1 MPVKNSELKG
11 FYKKSTEERIETL
24 RDYCHLNDEEIS
36 ILKNNGSL
44 NLETGEKLVENY
56 ISNMEIPMGIATN
69 FSINGRDY
77 LIPMAIEEPSVI
89 AACSNGARIAR
100 MAGGF
105 RAYASSSIMY
115 GQIQLTNLDDIG
127 KAKTEILMERENILR
142 IANEASR
149 TLSKLGKGARDIT
162 FHSVKYDNHVLI
174 IHLEI
179 DTGDAM
185 GANIINSMVEK
196 ASPFLEAITGG
207 TVVLKIL
214 SNLSPLRIVRAYATF
229 RKDAIGGPEV
239 VERFIHAA
247 RLAEEDIFRAA
258 THNKGIMNGIDAVLL
273 AIMNDWRQ
281 AEANAHAYAAI
292 KGSYGS
298 LTHYE
303 LDNNGDIIGSI
314 EIPIS
319 VGTVGG
325 TSASIPKA
333 KICQKILD
341 IKDAREL
348 EEVLACVGLAQ
359 NFAAMRALSDEGIQK
374 GHMALHSKN
383 LAMAVGATG
392 DNIEKVA
399 EMLVKSGSINMTNAR
414 VILDKLMKGE

>member
-24 RDYCHLNDEEIS
+24 KGYCQLNDEEIS
-36 ILKNNGSL
+36 ILENRGSL
-44 NLETGEKLVENY
+44 SQETGEKLVENY

-105 RAYASSSIMY
+105 RAYASSSIMF
-115 GQIQLTNLDDIG
+115 GQIQLTDLEDVY
-127 KAKTEILMERENILR
+127 KARTEILMEKENILR
-142 IANEASR
+142 IANEASK

-162 FHSVKYDNHVLI
+162 FHDVKYDDHVLI

-196 ASPFLEAITGG
+196 VSPFIEAITGG
-207 TVVLKIL
+207 KVVLKIL
-214 SNLSPLRIVRAYATF
+214 SNLTPLRIVRAYATF
-229 RKDAIGGPEV
+229 RKDAIGGPDV
-239 VERFIHAA
+239 VQRFIHAA

-298 LTHYE
+298 LTHYN
-303 LDNNGDIIGSI
+303 LDKNGDITGSI

-333 KICQKILD
+333 KICQKILGV
-341 IKDAREL
+341 KEAREL
-348 EEVLACVGLAQ
+348 EEVLACVGLSQ

-383 LAMAVGATG
+383 LAIAVGATG
-392 DNIEKVA
+392 DDIEKVA
-399 EMLVKSGSINMTNAR
+399 EMLIKSGSINMTNAR
-414 VILDKLMKGE
+414 EILDKLRER

>member
-24 RDYCHLNDEEIS
+24 KGYCQLNDEEIS
-36 ILKNNGSL
+36 ILENRGSL
-44 NLETGEKLVENY
+44 SQETGEKLVENY

-105 RAYASSSIMY
+105 RAYASSSIMF
-115 GQIQLTNLDDIG
+115 GQIQLTDLEDVY
-127 KAKTEILMERENILR
+127 KARTEILMEKENILR
-142 IANEASR
+142 IANEASK

-162 FHSVKYDNHVLI
+162 FHDVKYDDHVLI

-196 ASPFLEAITGG
+196 VSPFIEAITGG
-207 TVVLKIL
+207 KVVLKIL
-214 SNLSPLRIVRAYATF
+214 SNLTPLRIVRAYATF

-239 VERFIHAA
+239 VQRFIHAA

-298 LTHYE
+298 LTHYN
-303 LDNNGDIIGSI
+303 LDKNGDITGSI

-333 KICQKILD
+333 KICQKILG
-341 IKDAREL
+341 IKEAREL
-348 EEVLACVGLAQ
+348 EEVLACVGLSQ

-383 LAMAVGATG
+383 LAIAVGATG
-392 DNIEKVA
+392 DDIEKVA

-414 VILDKLMKGE
+414 EILDKLRER

>member
-24 RDYCHLNDEEIS
+24 KGYCQLNDEEIS
-36 ILKNNGSL
+36 ILENRGSL
-44 NLETGEKLVENY
+44 SQETGEKLVENY

-105 RAYASSSIMY
+105 RAYASSSIMF
-115 GQIQLTNLDDIG
+115 GQIQLTDLEDVY
-127 KAKTEILMERENILR
+127 KARTEILMEKENILR
-142 IANEASR
+142 IANEASK

-162 FHSVKYDNHVLI
+162 FHDVKYDDDVLI

-196 ASPFLEAITGG
+196 VSPFIEAITGG
-207 TVVLKIL
+207 KVVLKIL
-214 SNLSPLRIVRAYATF
+214 SNLTPLRIVRAYATF
-229 RKDAIGGPEV
+229 RKDAIGGPDV
-239 VERFIHAA
+239 VQRFIHAA

-298 LTHYE
+298 LTHYN
-303 LDNNGDIIGSI
+303 LDKNGDITGSI

-333 KICQKILD
+333 KICQKILG
-341 IKDAREL
+341 IKEAREL
-348 EEVLACVGLAQ
+348 EEVLACVGLSQ

-383 LAMAVGATG
+383 LAIAVGATG
-392 DNIEKVA
+392 DDIEKVA

-414 VILDKLMKGE
+414 EILDKLRER

>member
-24 RDYCHLNDEEIS
+24 KGYCQLNDEEIS
-36 ILKNNGSL
+36 ILENRGSL
-44 NLETGEKLVENY
+44 SQETGEKLVENY

-105 RAYASSSIMY
+105 RAYASSSIMF
-115 GQIQLTNLDDIG
+115 GQIQLTDLEDVY
-127 KAKTEILMERENILR
+127 KARTEILMEKENILR
-142 IANEASR
+142 IANEASK

-162 FHSVKYDNHVLI
+162 FHDVKYDDDVLI

-196 ASPFLEAITGG
+196 VSPFIEAITGG
-207 TVVLKIL
+207 KVVLKIL
-214 SNLSPLRIVRAYATF
+214 SNLTPLRIVRAYATF

-239 VERFIHAA
+239 VQRFIHAA

-298 LTHYE
+298 LTHYN
-303 LDNNGDIIGSI
+303 LDKNGDITGSI

-333 KICQKILD
+333 KICQKILGV
-341 IKDAREL
+341 KEAREL
-348 EEVLACVGLAQ
+348 EEVLACVGLSQ

-383 LAMAVGATG
+383 LAIAVGATG
-392 DNIEKVA
+392 DDIEKVA

-414 VILDKLMKGE
+414 EILDKLRER

>member
-11 FYKKSTEERIETL
+11 FYKKSTVERIETL
-24 RDYCHLNDEEIS
+24 KGYCQLNDEEIS
-36 ILKNNGSL
+36 ILENRGSL
-44 NLETGEKLVENY
+44 SQETGEKLVENY

-105 RAYASSSIMY
+105 RAYASSSIMF
-115 GQIQLTNLDDIG
+115 GQIQLTDLEDVY
-127 KAKTEILMERENILR
+127 KARTEILMEKENILR
-142 IANEASR
+142 IANEASK

-162 FHSVKYDNHVLI
+162 FHDVKYDDHVLI

-196 ASPFLEAITGG
+196 VSPFIEAITGG
-207 TVVLKIL
+207 KVVLKIL
-214 SNLSPLRIVRAYATF
+214 SNLTPLRIVRAYATF
-229 RKDAIGGPEV
+229 RKDAIGGSDV
-239 VERFIHAA
+239 VQRFIHAA

-298 LTHYE
+298 LTHYN
-303 LDNNGDIIGSI
+303 LDKNGDITGSI

-333 KICQKILD
+333 KICQKILG
-341 IKDAREL
+341 IKEAREL
-348 EEVLACVGLAQ
+348 EEVLACVGLSQ

-383 LAMAVGATG
+383 LAIAVGATG
-392 DNIEKVA
+392 DDIEKVA

-414 VILDKLMKGE
+414 EILDKLRER

>member
-24 RDYCHLNDEEIS
+24 KGYCQLNDEEIS
-36 ILKNNGSL
+36 ILENRGSL
-44 NLETGEKLVENY
+44 SQETGEKLVENY

-105 RAYASSSIMY
+105 RAYASSSIMF
-115 GQIQLTNLDDIG
+115 GQIQLTDLEDVY
-127 KAKTEILMERENILR
+127 KARTEILMEKENILR
-142 IANEASR
+142 IANEASK

-162 FHSVKYDNHVLI
+162 FHDVKYDDHVLI

-196 ASPFLEAITGG
+196 VSPFIEAITGG
-207 TVVLKIL
+207 KVVLKIL
-214 SNLSPLRIVRAYATF
+214 SNLTPLRIVRAYATF
-229 RKDAIGGPEV
+229 RKDAIGGSDV
-239 VERFIHAA
+239 VQRFIHAA

-298 LTHYE
+298 LTHYN
-303 LDNNGDIIGSI
+303 LDKNGDITGSI

-333 KICQKILD
+333 KICQKILGV
-341 IKDAREL
+341 KEAREL
-348 EEVLACVGLAQ
+348 EEVLACVGLSQ

-383 LAMAVGATG
+383 LAIAVGATG
-392 DNIEKVA
+392 DDIEKVA

-414 VILDKLMKGE
+414 EILDKLRER

>member
-24 RDYCHLNDEEIS
+24 KGYCQLNDEEIS
-36 ILKNNGSL
+36 ILENRGSL
-44 NLETGEKLVENY
+44 SQETGEKLVENY

-105 RAYASSSIMY
+105 RAYASSSIMF
-115 GQIQLTNLDDIG
+115 GQIQLTDLEDVY
-127 KAKTEILMERENILR
+127 KARTEILMEKENILR
-142 IANEASR
+142 IANEASK

-162 FHSVKYDNHVLI
+162 FHDVKYDDHVLI

-196 ASPFLEAITGG
+196 VSPFIEAITGG
-207 TVVLKIL
+207 KVVLKIL
-214 SNLSPLRIVRAYATF
+214 SNLTPLRIVRAYATF
-229 RKDAIGGPEV
+229 RKDAIGGPDV
-239 VERFIHAA
+239 VQRFIHAA

-298 LTHYE
+298 LTHYN
-303 LDNNGDIIGSI
+303 LDKNGDITGSI

-333 KICQKILD
+333 KICQKILG
-341 IKDAREL
+341 IKEAREL
-348 EEVLACVGLAQ
+348 EEVLACVGLSQ

-383 LAMAVGATG
+383 LAIAVGATG
-392 DNIEKVA
+392 DDIEKVA

-414 VILDKLMKGE
+414 EILDKLRER

>member
-24 RDYCHLNDEEIS
+24 KGYCQLNDEEIS
-36 ILKNNGSL
+36 ILENRGSL
-44 NLETGEKLVENY
+44 SQETGEKLVENY

-105 RAYASSSIMY
+105 RAYASSSIMF
-115 GQIQLTNLDDIG
+115 GQIQLTDLEDVY
-127 KAKTEILMERENILR
+127 KARTEILMEKENILR
-142 IANEASR
+142 IANEASK

-162 FHSVKYDNHVLI
+162 FHDVKYDDDVLI

-196 ASPFLEAITGG
+196 VSPFIEAITGG
-207 TVVLKIL
+207 KVVLKIL
-214 SNLSPLRIVRAYATF
+214 SNLTPLRIVRAYATF
-229 RKDAIGGPEV
+229 RKDAIGGPDV
-239 VERFIHAA
+239 VQRFIHAA

-298 LTHYE
+298 LTHYN
-303 LDNNGDIIGSI
+303 LDKNGDITGSI

-333 KICQKILD
+333 KICQKILGV
-341 IKDAREL
+341 KEAREL
-348 EEVLACVGLAQ
+348 EEVLACVGLSQ

-383 LAMAVGATG
+383 LAIAVGATG
-392 DNIEKVA
+392 DDIEKVA

-414 VILDKLMKGE
+414 EILDKLRER

>member
-24 RDYCHLNDEEIS
+24 KGYCQLNDEEIS
-36 ILKNNGSL
+36 ILENRGSL
-44 NLETGEKLVENY
+44 SQETGEKLVENY

-105 RAYASSSIMY
+105 RAYASSSIMF
-115 GQIQLTNLDDIG
+115 GQIQLTDLEDVY
-127 KAKTEILMERENILR
+127 KARTEILMEKENILR
-142 IANEASR
+142 IANEASK

-162 FHSVKYDNHVLI
+162 FHDVKYDDDVLI

-196 ASPFLEAITGG
+196 VSPFIEAITGG
-207 TVVLKIL
+207 KVVLKIL
-214 SNLSPLRIVRAYATF
+214 SNLTPLRIVRAYATF

-239 VERFIHAA
+239 VQRFIHAA

-298 LTHYE
+298 LTHYN
-303 LDNNGDIIGSI
+303 LDKNGDITGSI

-333 KICQKILD
+333 KICQKILGV
-341 IKDAREL
+341 KEAREL
-348 EEVLACVGLAQ
+348 EEVLACVGLSQ

-383 LAMAVGATG
+383 LAIAVGATG
-392 DNIEKVA
+392 DDIEKVA
-399 EMLVKSGSINMTNAR
+399 EMLIKSGSINMTNAR
-414 VILDKLMKGE
+414 EILDKLRER

>member
-24 RDYCHLNDEEIS
+24 KGYCQLNDEEIS
-36 ILKNNGSL
+36 ILENRGSL
-44 NLETGEKLVENY
+44 SQETGEKLVENY

-105 RAYASSSIMY
+105 RAYASSSIMF
-115 GQIQLTNLDDIG
+115 GQIQLTDLEDVY
-127 KAKTEILMERENILR
+127 KARTEILMEKENILR
-142 IANEASR
+142 IANEASK

-162 FHSVKYDNHVLI
+162 FHDVKYDDHVLI

-196 ASPFLEAITGG
+196 VSPFIEAITGG
-207 TVVLKIL
+207 KVVLKIL
-214 SNLSPLRIVRAYATF
+214 SNLTPLRIVRAYATF

-239 VERFIHAA
+239 VQRFIHAA

-298 LTHYE
+298 LTHYN
-303 LDNNGDIIGSI
+303 LDKNGDITGSI

-333 KICQKILD
+333 KICQKILGV
-341 IKDAREL
+341 KEAREL
-348 EEVLACVGLAQ
+348 EEVLACVGLSQ

-383 LAMAVGATG
+383 LAIAVGATG
-392 DNIEKVA
+392 DDIEKVA

-414 VILDKLMKGE
+414 EILDKLRER

>member
-24 RDYCHLNDEEIS
+24 KGYCQLNDEEIS
-36 ILKNNGSL
+36 ILENHGSL
-44 NLETGEKLVENY
+44 SQETGEKLVENY

-105 RAYASSSIMY
+105 RAHASSSIMF
-115 GQIQLTNLDDIG
+115 GQIQLTDLEDVY
-127 KAKTEILMERENILR
+127 KARTEILMEKENILR
-142 IANEASR
+142 IANEASK

-162 FHSVKYDNHVLI
+162 FHDVKYDDHVLI

-196 ASPFLEAITGG
+196 VSPFIEAITGG
-207 TVVLKIL
+207 KVVLKIL
-214 SNLSPLRIVRAYATF
+214 SNLTPLRIVRAYATF
-229 RKDAIGGPEV
+229 RKDAIGGPDV
-239 VERFIHAA
+239 VQRFIHAA

-298 LTHYE
+298 LTHYN
-303 LDNNGDIIGSI
+303 LDKNGDITGSI

-333 KICQKILD
+333 KICQKILGV
-341 IKDAREL
+341 KEAREL
-348 EEVLACVGLAQ
+348 EEVLACVGLSQ

-383 LAMAVGATG
+383 LAIAVGATG
-392 DNIEKVA
+392 DDIEKVA

-414 VILDKLMKGE
+414 EILDKLRER